1 MERHKERPETEARLA
16 AVLASL
22 GQVQKPTVRNE
33 EQELLDY
40 DDGVFEKSKAMVQEM
55 QGEFARL
62 GIPLFC
68 KDVAYDVADEK
79 LKAWRQRVVELL
91 EDLCEE

>member
-22 GQVQKPTVRNE
+22 GQAQKPTVRNE

-62 GIPLFC
+62 GIPFF
-68 KDVAYDVADEK
+68 
-79 LKAWRQRVVELL
+79 
-91 EDLCEE
+91 